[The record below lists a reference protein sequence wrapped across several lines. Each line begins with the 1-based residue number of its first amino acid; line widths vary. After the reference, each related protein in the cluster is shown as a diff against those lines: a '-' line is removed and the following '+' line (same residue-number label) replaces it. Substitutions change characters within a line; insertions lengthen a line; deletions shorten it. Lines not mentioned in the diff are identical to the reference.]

1 MSSHLKT
8 ATWPLTLV
16 YIALVVYASL
26 YPFDNW
32 RSQGIL
38 PWAYL
43 TQPLP
48 KYWTWFD
55 VAINIAGY
63 APLGFLGVLTAL
75 RSGHGKFAVVGVTL
89 LVFTLS
95 MCMEGLQNYLP
106 SRRASNVDLWLN
118 GLGGLVGGLSAWMLE
133 KVGAI
138 DRWSHFR
145 RTWFVPQ
152 ARGGL
157 VLLALWPI
165 ALFFPASVP
174 LGLGQVLERVEGA
187 LGDALSDTPFLE
199 WLPMR
204 TIELQ
209 PLLPGA
215 ELLCVLLGALIPVLL
230 AYSILRTRVQRIV
243 FLIAVQ
249 AVSLLVSTISAGLSY
264 GPEHAVAWLTLPVQL
279 GLLGAAVAGMLCLFL
294 SARSCIAVLL
304 LALVAQLFMLNLAP
318 ASPYFAQTLQ
328 TWEQGRFIRFHGVVQ
343 WLGWLWP
350 FVAVAYV
357 MGRISKPISQSGNQS
372 VSQS

>member
-1 MSSHLKT
+1 MSSHFKT
-8 ATWPLTLV
+8 ATWPLTLAYV
-16 YIALVVYASL
+16 ALVVYASL
-26 YPFDNW
+26 YPFDTW
-32 RSQGIL
+32 RNQGVL
-38 PWAYL
+38 PWTYL

-75 RSGHGKFAVVGVTL
+75 RTGQGKYALLPVTML
-89 LVFTLS
+89 IFILS
-95 MCMEGLQNYLP
+95 MVLEGLQSYLP
-106 SRRASNVDLWLN
+106 SRVASNVDLSLN
-118 GLGGLVGGLSAWMLE
+118 GLGGLLGGSVAWVLE

-157 VLLALWPI
+157 VLLTLWPI

-174 LGLGQVLERVEGA
+174 LGLGQVLERVETA
-187 LGDALSDTPFLE
+187 LGEALSDTPFLE

-230 AYSILRTRVQRIV
+230 AYSVLRTLLQRSI
-243 FLIAVQ
+243 FLVIILMLAV
-249 AVSLLVSTISAGLSY
+249 AISGISAGLSY
-264 GPEHAVAWLTLPVQL
+264 GPEHAMAWLTLPVQL
-279 GLLGAAVAGMLCLFL
+279 GLLGAAVAGVFCLFL

-350 FVAVAYV
+350 FAAVAYV
-357 MGRISKPISQSGNQS
+357 MARISKPNSQS
-372 VSQS
+372 

>member
-1 MSSHLKT
+1 MSSHGKLSHGNT
-8 ATWPLTLV
+8 SAWPLTLV

-26 YPFDNW
+26 YPFSAW
-32 RSQGIL
+32 RNQGVL

-48 KYWTWFD
+48 KYWTGFD

-75 RSGHGKFAVVGVTL
+75 RTGHGKFAVLGVTL

-95 MCMEGLQNYLP
+95 MCLEGLQNYLP

-118 GLGGLVGGLSAWMLE
+118 GLGGLVGGLSAWGLE
-133 KVGAI
+133 KLGAI

-145 RTWFVPQ
+145 RTWFVPH

-157 VLLALWPI
+157 VLLTLWPI

-174 LGLGQVLERVEGA
+174 LGLGQVLERVEAA
-187 LGDALSDTPFLE
+187 LGEALSDTPFLE

-215 ELLCVLLGALIPVLL
+215 ELLCVLFGALIPVLL
-230 AYSILRTRVQRIV
+230 AYSVLRTRLQRGI
-243 FLIAVQ
+243 FLVIILMLAV
-249 AVSLLVSTISAGLSY
+249 AISGISAGLSY
-264 GPEHAVAWLTLPVQL
+264 GPEHAMAWLTLPVQL
-279 GLLGAAVAGMLCLFL
+279 GLLGAAVAGALCLLL

-357 MGRISKPISQSGNQS
+357 MGRISKPN
-372 VSQS
+372 VN